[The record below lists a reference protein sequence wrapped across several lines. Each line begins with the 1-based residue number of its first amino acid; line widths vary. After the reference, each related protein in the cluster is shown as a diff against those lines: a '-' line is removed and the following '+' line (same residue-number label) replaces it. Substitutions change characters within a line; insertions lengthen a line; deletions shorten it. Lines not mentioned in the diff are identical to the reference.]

1 VVRQVPKFWNEA
13 SETIETWPK
22 ARLTPISFKPPRLRR
37 PLDALSESF
46 QEDTK
51 AYLAMRAEPDLFDER
66 PNAPK
71 RRLAQSTLHQ
81 QSEHLRLAASIL
93 IDSGI
98 PVKEITSL
106 ADLVQ
111 PERFKTVL
119 RYYHERANKQP
130 NAFVIVLAKTLI
142 QVAQYHVEAT
152 PEEVARLKKLAS
164 NLPPVPHELTEKN
177 KNLLRQY
184 ESKEL
189 RAKLLF
195 LPDQLIAEI
204 TKALKT
210 GRVDFV
216 KAQVAIAI
224 DFQLANPLR
233 PQNLS
238 RLNWRHH
245 FQEPDG
251 PKGRAL
257 LHIPKAEL
265 KSGKQNYDAEVP
277 DDVARR
283 LRWYRRQILPHL
295 SADVNGDLFV
305 TRKGNRKNQKTLTD
319 QIIQVIED
327 YVGIHMTPH
336 QFRHFCAVSYLD
348 EHPEDMETARA
359 LLGHASSKTT
369 LIYAGSS
376 SRRASRAYGDFLSE
390 QRGALRLKAKRRPRR
405 KAKKEAA

>member
-1 VVRQVPKFWNEA
+1 
-13 SETIETWPK
+13 
-22 ARLTPISFKPPRLRR
+22 
-37 PLDALSESF
+37 
-46 QEDTK
+46 
-51 AYLAMRAEPDLFDER
+51 LA
-66 PNAPK
+66 
-71 RRLAQSTLHQ
+71 
-81 QSEHLRLAASIL
+81 I
-93 IDSGI
+93 
-98 PVKEITSL
+98 
-106 ADLVQ
+106 
-111 PERFKTVL
+111 
-119 RYYHERANKQP
+119 
-130 NAFVIVLAKTLI
+130 
-142 QVAQYHVEAT
+142 
-152 PEEVARLKKLAS
+152 
-164 NLPPVPHELTEKN
+164 
-177 KNLLRQY
+177 
-184 ESKEL
+184 
-189 RAKLLF
+189 
-195 LPDQLIAEI
+195 
-204 TKALKT
+204 
-210 GRVDFV
+210 
-216 KAQVAIAI
+216 
-224 DFQLANPLR
+224 PLR

-277 DDVARR
+277 DDIARR
-283 LRWYRRQILPHL
+283 LRWYRREILARL
-295 SADVNGDLFV
+295 NADPNGDLFV
-305 TRKGNRKNQKTLTD
+305 TRKGNRKNQKTITD

>member
-1 VVRQVPKFWNEA
+1 
-13 SETIETWPK
+13 
-22 ARLTPISFKPPRLRR
+22 
-37 PLDALSESF
+37 
-46 QEDTK
+46 
-51 AYLAMRAEPDLFDER
+51 MRAEPDVFDER
-66 PNAPK
+66 PNTP
-71 RRLAQSTLHQ
+71 RRPLAQSTLHQ

-98 PVKEITSL
+98 LVEKITSL
-106 ADLVQ
+106 ADLLQ

-119 RYYHERANKQP
+119 RHYHERANGQP
-130 NAFVIVLAKTLI
+130 NAFAVCLAKTLI
-142 QVAQYHVEAT
+142 QVAQYHVEVT
-152 PEEVARLKKLAS
+152 SEEVARLKKLAG
-164 NLPPVPHELTEKN
+164 NMPPVPRDLTEKN
-177 KNLLRQY
+177 EDLLFRL
-184 ESKEL
+184 ESKKL

-224 DFQLANPLR
+224 DFQLAIPLR

-251 PKGRAL
+251 PKGRVL

-277 DDVARR
+277 DDIARR
-283 LRWYRRQILPHL
+283 LRWYRREILAHL
-295 SADVNGDLFV
+295 SADVNGDLFI
-305 TRKGNRKNQKTLTD
+305 TKAGNRKTQDTLTD

-359 LLGHASSKTT
+359 LLGHASIKTT
-369 LIYAGSS
+369 RIYVGSG
-376 SRRASRAYGDFLSE
+376 SRRASRAYGSFVSE
-390 QRGALRLKAKRRPRR
+390 QRNALKLKGKRRLRR